1 MEGKGMKKKGN
12 VDLDKLNQSLLN
24 GNQKTIKNIDTITSN
39 TEMKKSEKKLHKTV
53 VKLFG
58 R

>member
-12 VDLDKLNQSLLN
+12 MDLDKLNQSLLN
-24 GNQKTIKNIDTITSN
+24 CNQKTIKNIDTLTRDFAMN
-39 TEMKKSEKKLHKTV
+39 KSEKKLHKTV
-53 VKLFG
+53 IKLFG

>member
-1 MEGKGMKKKGN
+1 MKKKGN

-24 GNQKTIKNIDTITSN
+24 GNQKTIKNIDTLTSN
-39 TEMKKSEKKLHKTV
+39 IAMKKSEKKLHKTV

>member
-12 VDLDKLNQSLLN
+12 MDLDKLNQSLLN
-24 GNQKTIKNIDTITSN
+24 VKQKTIKNIDTLTRDSAMN
-39 TEMKKSEKKLHKTV
+39 KSEKKLHKTV
-53 VKLFG
+53 IKLFG

>member
-1 MEGKGMKKKGN
+1 MKKKGN

-24 GNQKTIKNIDTITSN
+24 GNQKTIKNIDTLTSN
-39 TEMKKSEKKLHKTV
+39 TAMKKSEEKLHKTV